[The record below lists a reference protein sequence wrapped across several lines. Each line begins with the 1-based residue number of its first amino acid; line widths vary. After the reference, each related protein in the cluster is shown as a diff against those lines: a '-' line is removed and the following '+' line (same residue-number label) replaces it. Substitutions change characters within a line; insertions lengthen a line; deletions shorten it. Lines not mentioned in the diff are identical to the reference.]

1 MNDNKMWALVKEKPE
16 QGLWLKRVQ
25 IPEVG
30 PNDVKIKI
38 HKNAICGTD
47 VHIYQWNEWA
57 QHTIPIGLTAGHEYV
72 GEVVEVGAG
81 VQGFKVGDLVS
92 GEGHITCGL
101 SRRAQRELQRCQRR
115 WGKPER
121 CVCRISGYSRF
132 KCMAVQSGN

>member
-81 VQGFKVGDLVS
+81 VQGFKVGDL
-92 GEGHITCGL
+92 EKDFREIIGHNRVYGVL
-101 SRRAQRELQRCQRR
+101 LR
-115 WGKPER
+115 W
-121 CVCRISGYSRF
+121 CL
-132 KCMAVQSGN
+132 M

>member
-47 VHIYQWNEWA
+47 VTYL
-57 QHTIPIGLTAGHEYV
+57 P
-72 GEVVEVGAG
+72 VE
-81 VQGFKVGDLVS
+81 
-92 GEGHITCGL
+92 
-101 SRRAQRELQRCQRR
+101 
-115 WGKPER
+115 
-121 CVCRISGYSRF
+121 
-132 KCMAVQSGN
+132 